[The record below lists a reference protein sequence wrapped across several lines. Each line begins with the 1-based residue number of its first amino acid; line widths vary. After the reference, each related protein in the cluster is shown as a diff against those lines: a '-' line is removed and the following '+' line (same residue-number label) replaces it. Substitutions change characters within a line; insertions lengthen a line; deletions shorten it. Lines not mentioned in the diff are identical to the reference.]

1 MSNYFKQL
9 PDFDYVSRLPD
20 AKISDYITVKNLFKR
35 GELAT
40 DIFQNLAF
48 FTKYEIVGNDRPDN
62 VAYDTYGDPE
72 FDWVVLLSNNIIN
85 IQSEWPMTHNDF
97 NRFLLEKYGTYDK
110 INATHHYQTKEV
122 KNQGG
127 AVVVPAELEVESDY
141 SVTYYDWYLS
151 KEVTK
156 LSSEIVEEVTNY
168 DYEIK
173 IENKKRD
180 IFLLKPAY
188 LPVVQDDLTEMMT
201 YKEGSTQYLDEPLK
215 VAENIRLYQ

>member
-48 FTKYEIVGNDRPDN
+48 FTKYEIIGNDRPDN

-85 IQSEWPMTHNDF
+85 IQSEWPMTQNDF
-97 NRFLLEKYGTYDK
+97 NRFLLDKYGTYDK

-173 IENKKRD
+173 KENKKRD

-188 LPVVQDDLTEMMT
+188 LPVVQDDLQEMMT
-201 YKEGSTQYLDEPLK
+201 YKEGSTQYLDETLK

>member
-20 AKISDYITVKNLFKR
+20 AKISDYITVKNIFKR

-40 DIFQNLAF
+40 DNFENLSF
-48 FTKYEIVGNDRPDN
+48 FTKYEIIGNDRPDN

-85 IQSEWPMTHNDF
+85 IQNEWPMTQNDF
-97 NRFLLEKYGTYDK
+97 NRFLLEKYGTYEK

-141 SVTYYDWYLS
+141 SITYYDWYLS

-173 IENKKRD
+173 KENKKRD

-188 LPVVQDDLTEMMT
+188 LPVVQDDLQDMMT
-201 YKEGSTQYLDEPLK
+201 YKEGSTQYLDETLK

>member
-62 VAYDTYGDPE
+62 VAYDTYGDPSL
-72 FDWVVLLSNNIIN
+72 DWVVLLSNNIIN

-201 YKEGSTQYLDEPLK
+201 YKEGSTQYLDEALK